1 MRIIVQLRPEAA
13 RVATGPRDGWPR
25 DLLNL
30 ERTLRAPL
38 EPLHPGATD
47 PELQTFFTV
56 EIADTGDATP
66 LLDTLR
72 RHSLVTAA
80 YHKPAEELP

>member
-1 MRIIVQLRPEAA
+1 MRIIVQLHPEATRA
-13 RVATGPRDGWPR
+13 AAGPRNRWPR

-30 ERTLRAPL
+30 ERILRAPL
-38 EPLHPGATD
+38 EPLHPNATD
-47 PELQTFFTV
+47 PDLQTFFTV

-72 RHSLVTAA
+72 RHPLVTAA